1 MAELAKQ
8 GISEDDLREIAMV
21 DLAYDVL
28 KEHGEAMLFHDLLQE
43 IVKLKGFTEEETKE
57 YIAQLYTEINIDGR
71 FVCVGKGLWGLKQ
84 WYPVEQTTDSA
95 VAANVK
101 DDLEEELEEEI
112 LMDEDGLELDE
123 GIVDD
128 PDYEGLYGDEI
139 DAPDDTEID
148 ELDEDDL

>member
-101 DDLEEELEEEI
+101 DDLEEELEE
-112 LMDEDGLELDE
+112 